1 MIKALK
7 CLLQTVRSEHFSAKV
22 DKTNKFVV
30 STLVQMEIKQMAY
43 SDFKLNEVSQRF
55 GLTVNEASGMFAD
68 VPEAECSDLLVT
80 ILAENVD
87 LAVAINTE
95 KARSEMIISPVL
107 LEIRRKFKGE
117 ISLFSGVDFT
127 VDAQQ
132 GLNGFCDFII
142 SLSKEQLFV
151 RAPAIAL
158 VEAKNE
164 NLKSGL
170 AQCIAEMVAA
180 QLFNEQ
186 QENQIKSIYGV
197 ITTGTIWQFLKL
209 QDKVISIDLSEYYIK
224 EIEKILGILV
234 SAIQQQ

>member
-1 MIKALK
+1 
-7 CLLQTVRSEHFSAKV
+7 
-22 DKTNKFVV
+22 
-30 STLVQMEIKQMAY
+30 MAY

-80 ILAENVD
+80 ILGENVD

-95 KARSEMIISPVL
+95 KARSEMIISPFL
-107 LEIRRKFKGE
+107 LEIRRKFKGQ

-127 VDAQQ
+127 VDVQQ

-142 SLSKEQLFV
+142 SSSKEQLFI
-151 RAPAIAL
+151 RAPVITV
-158 VEAKNE
+158 VETNNE

-180 QLFNEQ
+180 QLFNERQ
-186 QENQIKSIYGV
+186 GNEIKSIYGV
-197 ITTGTIWQFLKL
+197 ITIGTIWQFLKL

-224 EIEKILGILV
+224 DIKKILGVLV